1 MSGRERIEQAAKEN
15 GWVMRPIS
23 VQTKNIDLVNF
34 INDDDGILMT
44 ASFFKN
50 GNFCYADGPGL
61 NVAAITEGTDSA
73 SRQVIA
79 YLQQHGAR
87 S

>member
-15 GWVMRPIS
+15 GWE
-23 VQTKNIDLVNF
+23 TKHWARNTAAYLRA
-34 INDDDGILMT
+34 NDEIWVAYT
-44 ASFFKN
+44 AHGK
-50 GNFCYADGPGL
+50 
-61 NVAAITEGTDSA
+61 AAQARYGTQGVPKRTTPD
-73 SRQVIA
+73 QVIA